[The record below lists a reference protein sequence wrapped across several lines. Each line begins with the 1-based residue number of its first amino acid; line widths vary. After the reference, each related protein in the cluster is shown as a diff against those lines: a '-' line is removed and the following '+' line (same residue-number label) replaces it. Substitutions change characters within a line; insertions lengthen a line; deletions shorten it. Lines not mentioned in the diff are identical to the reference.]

1 MYRSKTTNNNVQIKI
16 IIIFVFRRLKG
27 TQISSL
33 LHFCFVLN
41 GLFFVF
47 LIFFAKQQFSFF
59 FHLFSSL
66 YRQHIQQ
73 YNNLDLMI
81 ITKSYCHNVLVS
93 VSTFLDFEKLV
104 SFFCFFFLSFSWYCC
119 TKSGGEKE
127 RKNILLGP
135 SILKKTVQRW
145 W

>member
-1 MYRSKTTNNNVQIKI
+1 
-16 IIIFVFRRLKG
+16 
-27 TQISSL
+27 
-33 LHFCFVLN
+33 
-41 GLFFVF
+41 
-47 LIFFAKQQFSFF
+47 
-59 FHLFSSL
+59 
-66 YRQHIQQ
+66 
-73 YNNLDLMI
+73 MI

-135 SILKKTVQRW
+135 SILKKNCTEMVVNEGGNRTSNEEIKDF
-145 W
+145 